1 MSFDVESYL
10 EERKEVVNRYLRERF
25 PPERVGTRLRESI
38 VYSLHSD
45 GKRLR
50 PILCLA
56 ASELVCG
63 SYGKALPAACAIEM
77 IHTYS
82 LVHDDLPSMD
92 DDDTR
97 RGKPANH
104 RVFGEATA
112 TLAGDALLTDAF
124 GVMASGC
131 LSAGVEPR
139 VVAGVISTVAEA
151 AGSGGMVAGQSLDLE
166 MRGAAEHSAEML
178 TRVNLL
184 KTAKIFTAS
193 VVSGAMIGGA
203 GKEELASLAS
213 YSEKVGLAFQIRDDV
228 LDSGGEPGGRGP
240 SERKSA
246 AAPAVNREESG
257 TMVADLTGRA
267 VSELRGFRKRPN
279 ALEEIAVW
287 LGERE
292 R

>member
-10 EERKEVVNRYLRERF
+10 EERKEVVNRYLRECF

-166 MRGAAEHSAEML
+166 MRGEAESSPERL

-228 LDSGGEPGGRGP
+228 LDSGGEPGGRGS

-257 TMVADLTGRA
+257 AMVADLTGRA
-267 VSELRGFRKRPN
+267 VSELRGFRSRPN
-279 ALEEIAVW
+279 VLEEIAVW

>member
-1 MSFDVESYL
+1 MGFDVESYL
-10 EERKEVVNRYLRERF
+10 EERKEVVNRYLLERF
-25 PPERVGTRLRESI
+25 PPGRVGTRLGESI
-38 VYSLHSD
+38 AYSLHSD

-97 RGKPANH
+97 RGKPSNH
-104 RVFGEATA
+104 RVFGEAAA

-124 GVMASGC
+124 GMMASGC
-131 LSAGVEPR
+131 LAAGVEPQ
-139 VVAGVISTVAEA
+139 VAVGVISTVAEA

-166 MRGAAEHSAEML
+166 MRGADEPSAELL

-184 KTAKIFTAS
+184 KTARIFTAS

-203 GKEELASLAS
+203 GKGELSSLES
-213 YSEKVGLAFQIRDDV
+213 YAEKIGLAFQIRDDV
-228 LDSGGEPGGRGP
+228 LDSGGEPEGDGSSGR
-240 SERKSA
+240 KNA
-246 AAPAVNREESG
+246 AAPVVNREKSEA
-257 TMVADLTGRA
+257 MVADLTSRA
-267 VSELRGFRKRPN
+267 VSELRVFRKRPN
-279 ALEEIAVW
+279 PLEEIAVW
-287 LGERE
+287 LSER
-292 R
+292 RR

>member
-10 EERKEVVNRYLRERF
+10 EERKEVVNRYLRECF
-25 PPERVGTRLRESI
+25 PPERVGTRLGESI

-228 LDSGGEPGGRGP
+228 LDSGGEPGGRGS

-257 TMVADLTGRA
+257 AMVADLTGRA

>member
-25 PPERVGTRLRESI
+25 PPERVGTRLGESI

-228 LDSGGEPGGRGP
+228 LDSDGEPGGRGS

-257 TMVADLTGRA
+257 AMVADLTGRA

>member
-25 PPERVGTRLRESI
+25 PPERVGTRLGESI

-228 LDSGGEPGGRGP
+228 LDSGGEPGGRGS

-257 TMVADLTGRA
+257 AMVADLTGRA

>member
-10 EERKEVVNRYLRERF
+10 EERKEVVNRYLRECF
-25 PPERVGTRLRESI
+25 PPGRVETRLRESI

-63 SYGKALPAACAIEM
+63 SYEKALPAACAIEM

-97 RGKPANH
+97 RGKPSNH
-104 RVFGEATA
+104 RVFGEAVA

-139 VVAGVISTVAEA
+139 VVAGVISVVAEA

-166 MRGAAEHSAEML
+166 TRGADEPSAELL

-184 KTAKIFTAS
+184 KTARIFTAS

-203 GKEELASLAS
+203 GKRELSSLES
-213 YSEKVGLAFQIRDDV
+213 YSKKVGLAFQIRDDV
-228 LDSGGEPGGRGP
+228 LDSDEEPGGNGP

-246 AAPAVNREESG
+246 AAPVVNREESEA
-257 TMVADLTGRA
+257 MVADLTSRA

-287 LGERE
+287 LGER
-292 R
+292 RR